1 MQIVYMNVHDLNPY
15 KNNPRKNDQ
24 AVAMVKASIQDFGFK
39 VPITID
45 KDKVVVTG
53 HTRLKAAI
61 QLGMTEVPCIILDD
75 LTQDQVKAFRLVDN
89 RTSEIA
95 EWDYTALEI
104 ELEEI
109 KMDMSEFDFKIPGVE
124 EDIVEDD
131 YEVNLPGTAKSRVGE
146 IYKLGRHILMCGD
159 TTNSEHMKKLMNDA
173 VADLIVTDPPYNV
186 DYETAAGSIMN
197 DKLDG
202 NLFQKFLTDAFITQ
216 NSVLKKGGTFYIWH
230 SDAAGNHFRN
240 ACDAAGWKVRQCLI
254 WKKNAFTMGR
264 QDYQWKHEPCLYGWK
279 DGAAHYFVDDRGFST
294 IIEDKLDL
302 NKMKIKELKALVK
315 QLLEPKVATT
325 IIAEDK
331 PSKNAEYPTMK
342 PVKIIGRMISNSSKR
357 GEIILDAF
365 AGSGTAVIAA
375 EQLGRTCYMMEL
387 DPKYVDVI
395 IDRFQN
401 FTGVKAERI
410 QGGDVQ

>member
-24 AVAMVKASIQDFGFK
+24 AVAM
-39 VPITID
+39 
-45 KDKVVVTG
+45 
-53 HTRLKAAI
+53 
-61 QLGMTEVPCIILDD
+61 
-75 LTQDQVKAFRLVDN
+75 VKAFRLVDN

-254 WKKNAFTMGR
+254 WNKNAFTMGR

-331 PSKNAEYPTMK
+331 PSKNAEHPTMK
-342 PVKIIGRMISNSSKR
+342 PVKIIGRMISNSSRR
-357 GEIILDAF
+357 GEIVQDAF

>member
-1 MQIVYMNVHDLNPY
+1 MQIVYMSVNDLNPY

-24 AVAMVKASIQDFGFK
+24 AVAMVKESIQDFGFK

-45 KDKVVVTG
+45 KDNVVVTG
-53 HTRLKAAI
+53 HTRLKAAKE
-61 QLGMTEVPCIILDD
+61 LGMTEVPCIVLDD

-95 EWDYTALEI
+95 EWDFTALEI
-104 ELEEI
+104 ELNEI
-109 KMDMSEFDFKIPGVE
+109 KMDMSEFRFEIPGVE

-131 YEVNLPGTAKSRVGE
+131 YEVRLPAHPTSRVGE
-146 IYKLGRHILMCGD
+146 IYKLGRHVLMCGD
-159 TTNSEHMKKLMNDA
+159 TTNSDHMKQLMGDK
-173 VADLIVTDPPYNV
+173 VADLIVTDPPYI
-186 DYETAAGSIMN
+186 DYETAAGNIMN
-197 DKLDG
+197 DKLEG
-202 NLFQKFLTDAFITQ
+202 NIFERFLTDSFITQ
-216 NSVLKKGGTFYIWH
+216 NAYLKKGGSFYIWH
-230 SDAAGNHFRN
+230 SDSYGNHFRN

-254 WKKNAFTMGR
+254 WNKNAFTMGR

-331 PSKNAEYPTMK
+331 PSKNAEHPTMK
-342 PVKIIGRMISNSSKR
+342 PVKIIGRMISNSSRR
-357 GEIILDAF
+357 GEIVQDAF